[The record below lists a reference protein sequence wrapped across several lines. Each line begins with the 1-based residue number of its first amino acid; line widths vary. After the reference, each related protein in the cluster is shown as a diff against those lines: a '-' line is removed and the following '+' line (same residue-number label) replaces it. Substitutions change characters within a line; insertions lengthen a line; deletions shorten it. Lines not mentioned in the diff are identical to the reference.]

1 MAKHGVI
8 AVSCIALLAI
18 SMLRAQD
25 AADTLAFDAA
35 SIKES
40 LGIST
45 LPQAP
50 DRFTRPNITL
60 SLVLVYAYQM
70 SEFQIL
76 GGPDWVRTR
85 RFEIDAKAPRIVPAD
100 QVRMMVRRLLAER
113 FNLKTHLETRDLP
126 RYALV
131 HARSDRRLGSRLKQ
145 SAIDCPA
152 IIAARGPAY
161 ELPPKPAQPGDPP
174 RCVLSARIG
183 GGSQT
188 MLVEGQPMSAIA
200 KLLQP
205 QAGRVVIDKTGL
217 TGTWAVELETEPQ
230 IPPGLGIPADAFGK
244 PREGL
249 SLSTALPEQ
258 LVLKLESE
266 RGPVDVLVID
276 SVEPPT
282 PN

>member
-1 MAKHGVI
+1 MAQNSLVALSCL
-8 AVSCIALLAI
+8 AVFAI
-18 SMLRAQD
+18 PTLHAQD
-25 AADTLAFDAA
+25 AADTLDFEAA

-40 LGIST
+40 HGVST
-45 LPQAP
+45 MPQAP

-60 SLVLVYAYQM
+60 SLILVYAYQM
-70 SEFQIL
+70 SEFQIQ

-85 RFEIDAKAPRIVPAD
+85 RFDIDAKAAGIVSAD
-100 QVRMMVRRLLAER
+100 QMRMMVRRLLAER

-131 HARSDRRLGSRLKQ
+131 LARSDRRLGPRLKQ
-145 SAIDCPA
+145 SAVDCPA
-152 IIAARGPAY
+152 IVAARGPDY
-161 ELPPKPAQPGDPP
+161 KMPVGPPQPGDPP
-174 RCVLSARIG
+174 SCGLRVLVG

-188 MLVEGQPMSAIA
+188 MIAEGQPMSAIA

-205 QAGRVVIDKTGL
+205 RAGRVVIDKTGL
-217 TGTWAVELETEPQ
+217 TGTWDLELETEPQ
-230 IPPGLGIPADAFGK
+230 IPVGLGIPADAFGK

-258 LVLKLESE
+258 LGLKLESE
-266 RGPVDVLVID
+266 RGPVDALVID
-276 SVEPPT
+276 SVDLPT